1 MATSVRLAP
10 HVEQRL
16 DHLAAA
22 TGRTKAFYLREIIE
36 RGLEDMEDIYLSD
49 KVLEDIRAG
58 RETTSTLD
66 DVEKRLGLAD

>member
-1 MATSVRLAP
+1 
-10 HVEQRL
+10 EQRL
-16 DHLAAA
+16 DHLASA
-22 TGRTKAFYLREIIE
+22 TGRTKAYYLREIIE

-58 RETTSTLD
+58 RETTSSLD